1 MSPSCDHSLA
11 ARRRRL
17 RMGQR
22 KHLEPALMWRP
33 GFLLGR
39 RCGWKFRCDIKNTWR
54 FCAHTKQRKYPP
66 TNEVWCQV
74 ANAHS
79 RLWYGSNYRSTQ
91 MMDFSLK
98 IPWDITPCSFLCQ
111 GPFCGRTY
119 LCVGITAA
127 SPKNSKKTQL
137 HLKSTLG
144 NPSWCLEVSLRA
156 MAESSTWLYA
166 FAWLPIPIAGPVMFT
181 ATLYLNRLGS
191 RVTDIVDKL
200 LSFVL
205 CACHIV
211 FFCFFLWEP
220 LLISCHAIFENQEA
234 LQPKNLPT
242 TDSSTVCGVFFFDW
256 GSPIAYVR
264 HRVFTI
270 GSVDYLAKN
279 SSKALHYLGIFGKG
293 WLEF

>member
-137 HLKSTLG
+137 HLKSILG

-211 FFCFFLWEP
+211 FF
-220 LLISCHAIFENQEA
+220 
-234 LQPKNLPT
+234 
-242 TDSSTVCGVFFFDW
+242 VFFFESLCWYHVMQSLKTKKLSNPKTCQQLILPLFAVFFFLIGGLPSPTW
-256 GSPIAYVR
+256 GTECLLLV
-264 HRVFTI
+264 V
-270 GSVDYLAKN
+270 
-279 SSKALHYLGIFGKG
+279 
-293 WLEF
+293 